1 MPRLRANNEPQVR
14 LGFQL
19 LASDNPL
26 LVAELLKV
34 RKGRS
39 RHARLVTLA
48 TIGLL
53 LESRFI
59 TGEAS
64 PPAAIGDHA
73 ADGRGAD
80 EEQVLPM
87 TAEEFVDI
95 N

>member
-53 LESRFI
+53 MESRFVA
-59 TGEAS
+59 GEA
-64 PPAAIGDHA
+64 PPHAAVGDPAAHGGGD
-73 ADGRGAD
+73 GD
-80 EEQVLPM
+80 EQILPM
-87 TAEEFVDI
+87 TDEEFVDI